1 MWCGLNSAILS
12 YCNANANARQYKSS
26 TYRTVHYCARARYLA
41 HACTMHR
48 NALNNKI
55 SNQICNYKNDDLL
68 LKMWLEMINLIKLV
82 AFVARLKNSLWFF
95 QPGTMRI
102 ICFEE
107 SWYET
112 ITDEES
118 AWKERKDLQYSNF
131 FLLLV
136 MQVLLLPRPIR

>member
-1 MWCGLNSAILS
+1 
-12 YCNANANARQYKSS
+12 
-26 TYRTVHYCARARYLA
+26 
-41 HACTMHR
+41 
-48 NALNNKI
+48 
-55 SNQICNYKNDDLL
+55 
-68 LKMWLEMINLIKLV
+68 MINLIKLA
-82 AFVARLKNSLWFF
+82 AFVDRLKNSLWFF